1 MGRSRGGGDGCRSG
15 CSFPSPPPSSSSSS
29 SDFEFAVSLSP
40 TSKRPLAWSSQ
51 QLCPADELF
60 YKGQL
65 LPLQLSPRITM
76 VRALLLASSS
86 SSASSD
92 TTTTTTTTASRDS
105 NGSTSS
111 SFSAELCAADSSARP
126 SSATDDDNSAARAA
140 AAFYD
145 SFEQPL
151 PPHPPKRGPKYLSSF
166 ASRFSSVFL
175 HRGGSK
181 KDHHLADLHD
191 IPLSSSSR
199 STNYSSSSSS
209 TKEVIKKYVKKVK
222 PLLYEK
228 LSSLQQ
234 IRQQQQQQ
242 NQHQQNRNNKA
253 FTFSIRKDK
262 SAAKRA
268 SDDRGSDGISD
279 GSGRRSKIIY
289 MHSNS
294 FSGNLKFPRKK
305 SSAAS
310 CPSSMRSS
318 PTHSGLLSIGGG
330 VSGGF
335 PDLNPALSSSSLSSA
350 SSSSMEELQSA
361 IQGAIAHCKSS
372 MIQAANFQKK
382 SASAAVSNDD

>member
-1 MGRSRGGGDGCRSG
+1 MGRSRGGSGDGCRSG
-15 CSFPSPPPSSSSSS
+15 CSLPSSSSSSS

-40 TSKRPLAWSSQ
+40 TSRRPLALSSQ

-92 TTTTTTTTASRDS
+92 TTTATTASRDS

-111 SFSAELCAADSSARP
+111 SFSAELSAADSSARP

-140 AAFYD
+140 AAAFYE

-191 IPLSSSSR
+191 IPLSSSSSSSR
-199 STNYSSSSSS
+199 SANYSSSSSSS

-234 IRQQQQQQ
+234 IRQQQ
-242 NQHQQNRNNKA
+242 NQHDQQNRNKKS

-268 SDDRGSDGISD
+268 NGDRGSDGISD

-335 PDLNPALSSSSLSSA
+335 PDLNRALSSSA

-372 MIQAANFQKK
+372 MIQTANLQKK
-382 SASAAVSNDD
+382 SASAAVRNDD